1 MVSEHVSRSLSS
13 KYSCPILVGCSV
25 SAGVSDN
32 ESLEGG
38 DQLGQKWLSNG
49 FDAPDCVVIDYQFES
64 YDATG
69 HDEHER
75 TKNWRILRQYVVG
88 PLLRE

>member
-13 KYSCPILVGCSV
+13 KHSCPILVGRSV

-49 FDAPDCVVIDYQFES
+49 FDAPYCVVIDY
-64 YDATG
+64 
-69 HDEHER
+69 
-75 TKNWRILRQYVVG
+75 
-88 PLLRE
+88 